1 MITPTLTFPLQM
13 SDSLITRLP
22 GTASLGP
29 LCYFSGRLVW
39 VQDSSRAVVSDLH
52 GRYTAQLL
60 SRVRVIAVRDP
71 TLHQDSGE
79 IILFIRYLLSLFLFL
94 YLSLSMRSLGW
105 CRSTYSDGILPSCYR
120 GSLPQEILRRTSVV
134 VRTSWLLFGNSLSL
148 FLLLSFS

>member
-1 MITPTLTFPLQM
+1 M

-105 CRSTYSDGILPSCYR
+105 FSSTYSYGILPSCYR
-120 GSLPQEILRRTSVV
+120 GSESLPCEILRRTSVV

-148 FLLLSFS
+148 FLFLSFS